1 MVQDSNEDAFW
12 VWQATVIFFTFLG
25 LIGLSL
31 IEAGSVRQ
39 KSSLFALM
47 KNFVQ
52 MSVGILVWWLLG
64 FGFGLGDTEDDF
76 IGNDKFGGEDW
87 EGTYHYNRA
96 AIYGLLGI
104 FVVFVVNGALAERLQ
119 MWVSVSV
126 AFWMMVWVYPV
137 IVAWEWG
144 EGWLNDLDPS
154 FIDRAGSGS
163 IHLLAGSFA
172 FMGLILTGPRIGR
185 FQSAT
190 VPHGGSDHTESPES
204 FIPNSFEMVSGGY
217 LLVFLAVMAISGFR
231 SSDFIDIQAAVFNSL
246 LAGSA
251 SSIASTILYTL
262 GSRSVDFHYEAILQG
277 FLAGEIAVA
286 SVARDCEP
294 WAAFCIGLIA
304 AVLFSGT
311 ARVVRRLKIDDVTNV
326 VAVHYMNGIWGV
338 IAVAFFDDEK
348 GVFHDND
355 GDVVGSQ
362 VVGAVV
368 ITFWGFFW
376 ALVFIGFPKII
387 RRLRVPQEL
396 EILGLN
402 YAKIKVKGYAIEGD
416 SAISPDHQG
425 EKLH

>member
-1 MVQDSNEDAFW
+1 MVLDSTEDAFW

-52 MSVGILVWWLLG
+52 LSVGILVWWLLG

-87 EGTYHYNRA
+87 EDTYHYNRA

-119 MWVSVSV
+119 MWVSVSM
-126 AFWMMVWVYPV
+126 AFWIMVWVYPV

-154 FIDRAGSGS
+154 FIDRAGSGA

-185 FQSAT
+185 FHASALL
-190 VPHGGSDHTESPES
+190 HGGKFRTESRVI
-204 FIPNSFEMVSGGY
+204 FIPNSFEMVCGGY
-217 LLVFLAVMAISGFR
+217 FLIFLAVMAISGFR

-251 SSIASTILYTL
+251 SSIASTILYTQ

-304 AVLFSGT
+304 AVLFSLTG
-311 ARVVRRLKIDDVTNV
+311 RFIRRLKIDDVTNV
-326 VAVHYMNGIWGV
+326 VAVHYINGIWGV

-348 GVFHDND
+348 GVFHENN
-355 GDVVGSQ
+355 GDVIGSQ

-376 ALVFIGFPKII
+376 AWVFIGFPMKIKQ
-387 RRLRVPQEL
+387 LRVPNEL
-396 EILGLN
+396 EKLGLN
-402 YAKIKVKGYAIEGD
+402 YAKIKVQGYAIDEN
-416 SAISPDHQG
+416 SAVSPDHQG
-425 EKLH
+425 DKPH